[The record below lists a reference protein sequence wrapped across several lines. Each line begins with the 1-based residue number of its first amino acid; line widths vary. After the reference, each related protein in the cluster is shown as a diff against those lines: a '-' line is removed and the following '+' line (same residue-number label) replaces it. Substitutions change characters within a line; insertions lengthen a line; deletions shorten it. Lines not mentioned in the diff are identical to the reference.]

1 MGKRQF
7 GSPLLT
13 LILAYN
19 DYNFIMALNKTSF
32 ITAAIVA
39 TFPFLSDLVV
49 FGATGRTERILETPG
64 VLVFNA
70 AFAAAPFILVG
81 LTMLARKSVTRALWA
96 GMFLTAILWAAYAAS
111 GYSYHVSEAGGG
123 MNIAL
128 FMLIMIWP
136 FIVTIIMGVIGK
148 YEPNDVS

>member
-1 MGKRQF
+1 MV
-7 GSPLLT
+7 
-13 LILAYN
+13 
-19 DYNFIMALNKTSF
+19 LNKTSF
-32 ITAAIVA
+32 VTAAIVA

-64 VLVFNA
+64 VLIFNA

-111 GYSYHVSEAGGG
+111 GYSYHVSETGGNV
-123 MNIAL
+123 NISL

-136 FIVTIIMGVIGK
+136 FIVAIIIGVIGK